1 MNIKYVMLIIFLLSS
16 PVFSGEQID
25 EGVIDSISTEV
36 RQNSGIME
44 TLSYLTD
51 IYGPRLVGTPE
62 YRAAADWVK
71 GRLNSW
77 GIPEV
82 ELESMDRGERGWR
95 AESYSLEMIKPHYMR
110 VIGYPQAWCRGTS
123 GTITGKPI
131 ITGNIFTMD
140 TLRMYTGQLKNKIVL
155 VNKHMTVKP
164 DFKPFATRFT
174 SEDLQEA
181 AEEKVSNPEHTLNNW
196 ETKKNLKD
204 RLVTWKT
211 RDNNKLA
218 LQQLLI
224 RERPAVLIQPSNRE
238 HGIVRVDDIYFGSDQ
253 NIEPVPS
260 FVVAAE
266 HFSRL
271 VRMIDKGIYPTLKV
285 RLKTRYFLNPDYN
298 VNVIAEIPGTDDK
311 LKSEIVLIGAHLDSW
326 HAGTGATDN
335 AVSCAVIMEVM
346 RLFKVLNLHTR
357 RTVRM
362 ALWAGEEISYHG
374 SLGYIRSH
382 IGDISSGRLS
392 PDHEQIS
399 VYLNL
404 DNGAGAI
411 RGIFLQGNE
420 NAHALF
426 SQLLAPFREMHAT
439 TVALQRT
446 SYTDHE
452 PFDAMN
458 IPAFQFIQ
466 DPLNYMTVTH
476 HTNMDVYDYVP
487 EEDANQNAIIIASL
501 VYHLANREEMV
512 PRKGY

>member
-1 MNIKYVMLIIFLLSS
+1 MYIKYLILIIFLLSS
-16 PVFSGEQID
+16 PVLSGDQID
-25 EGVIDSISTEV
+25 ESVIDSISTEV
-36 RQNSGIME
+36 RQNSRIME

-62 YRAAADWVK
+62 YRAAAEWVQDCMH
-71 GRLNSW
+71 SW
-77 GIPEV
+77 GIQEV
-82 ELESMDRGERGWR
+82 KLESIEQGERGWR
-95 AESYSLEMIKPHYMR
+95 AESYSLEMVEPHYMPI
-110 VIGYPQAWCRGTS
+110 IGYPQAWCRGTR
-123 GTITGKPI
+123 GTIIGKPV
-131 ITGNIFTMD
+131 ITGNIFTLD
-140 TLRMYTGQLKNKIVL
+140 TLQMYTGQLKNKIVL
-155 VNKHMTVKP
+155 VNKKVTVQP
-164 DFKPFATRFT
+164 YFKPFATRFT
-174 SEDLQEA
+174 AEDLQAA
-181 AEEKVSNPEHTLNNW
+181 AEDSEINPNHTLNGW
-196 ETKKNLKD
+196 ETKKTLKD
-204 RLVTWKT
+204 RIVTWKST
-211 RDNNKLA
+211 DETKLA
-218 LQQLLI
+218 LQKQLI
-224 RERPAVLIQPSNRE
+224 REQPAVLIQPSNRK

-253 NIEPVPS
+253 KIEPVPS
-260 FVVAAE
+260 FVVASE

-271 VRMIDKGIYPTLKV
+271 VRMIDEGIYPTLKV
-285 RLKTRYFLNPDYN
+285 HLKTCYFHNPDYN
-298 VNVIAEIPGTDDK
+298 VNVIAEIPGTDDQ

-335 AVSCAVIMEVM
+335 AASCAVLMEVM

-362 ALWAGEEISYHG
+362 ALWDGEEVSYHG
-374 SLGYIRSH
+374 SLGYIKTH
-382 IGDISSGRLS
+382 VGDISSGKMK
-392 PDHEQIS
+392 PDQEQIS

-426 SQLLAPFREMHAT
+426 NQLLAPFGEMHAT

-446 SYTDHE
+446 TYTDHE

-512 PRKGY
+512 PRKGD